1 MDWNR
6 ALTALLRRG
15 VRTGQLELTFADGS
29 TEVFGPGGPPATS
42 VTLHDPDLPRKFLA
56 RPDLA
61 MGEAYMD
68 GRLTIRDDDV
78 RSFLTFALRNAR
90 GRRLPPPLPQ
100 LVALAKG
107 ARSWAI
113 WNRLGVAR
121 RNVAHHYDISPA
133 LYDQFL
139 GETKQYT
146 CAYFRRPDM
155 TLDEAQAA
163 KMAHIAGKL
172 LLRPGMRV
180 LDIGCGF
187 GTLALTLAR
196 DHGVEVTGI
205 TLSEVQL
212 AEAQA
217 RAREAGLEGQVT
229 FRLQDY
235 RNVTETYDRVV
246 SVGMMEHVGLPHLR
260 TYFRKVADLMP
271 EDGVALIHYI
281 GRWSPPD
288 TISPWFNKYIFPGA
302 YCPTISQAM
311 RVVERTGLI
320 LSDLEVWRG
329 HYERTLQEWLKR
341 FDANIDR
348 VRQLQDDRF
357 VRMWRYYLQ
366 SAEMGFAE
374 GHLVI
379 HQLQLAKARGT
390 VPMTRDYLY
399 PARNS

>member
-1 MDWNR
+1 MWDQ
-6 ALTALLRRG
+6 ALTKLLDMG
-15 VRTGQLELTFADGS
+15 VRTGRLGLTFADG
-29 TEVFGPGGPPATS
+29 TRREFGPGGAPETG
-42 VTLHDPDLPRKFLA
+42 VTLHDTDLPRMFLL

-68 GRLTIRDDDV
+68 GRLAIDNDDV
-78 RSFLTFALRNAR
+78 RSFLTFVLRNAR
-90 GRRLPPPLPQ
+90 GRRLPAPLPQ
-100 LVALAKG
+100 LAALWGRAK
-107 ARSWAI
+107 SWSI
-113 WNRLGVAR
+113 WNHMGVAR
-121 RNVAHHYDISPA
+121 RNVAHHYDISPD
-133 LYDQFL
+133 LYDLFL

-163 KMAHIAGKL
+163 KMAHIGGKL
-172 LLRPGMRV
+172 LLQPGMRV

-187 GTLALTLAR
+187 GTLALALAR

-212 AEAQA
+212 AKAQA
-217 RAREAGLEGQVT
+217 RAREAGLEGQIT

-260 TYFRKVADLMP
+260 TYFQKVADLMP
-271 EDGVALIHYI
+271 QDGVALIHYI
-281 GRWSPPD
+281 GRWSTPG
-288 TISPWFNKYIFPGA
+288 TISPWFDKYIFPGA
-302 YCPTISQAM
+302 YCPTISEAM
-311 RVVERTGLI
+311 RVVEKTGMI

-348 VRQLQDDRF
+348 VRQLQDERF

-366 SAEMGFAE
+366 AAEMGFAE
-374 GHLVI
+374 GYMVI
-379 HQLQLAKARGT
+379 HQLQLTKARGT